1 MSRPHKNES
10 LGLLPRMRLRHG
22 AFYYVHPDKR
32 WERLGTDFAAAKIT
46 AQRYNAGAE
55 KFGTMAYYFGEFI
68 RWCQG
73 RAAAKKMA
81 ARTVKDYAANIAP
94 LTAYL
99 GHMSPTEIT
108 PPHVQA
114 YLDLGVDLGR
124 AVRVNREKAC
134 LSACITWI
142 RTRRPEAELLINPC
156 FGVRRN
162 TETARERYVDNAE
175 YAAVLKHATP
185 MARAYAEIVY
195 STLQRPSDV
204 LSWTRAN
211 IRTITLADGR
221 KARALDFMQSKT
233 KQNMR
238 IEIAGHLATVIDK
251 LTIDAIGVSL
261 IHGRGRKAYTESGL
275 ASMWR
280 RWCKKALAAGEITST
295 YGVMDLRAK
304 GATDMYQRGESLERI
319 QALMGHESVQTTER
333 YIKRRL
339 QIIVVAN
346 ESKTA

>member
-10 LGLLPRMRLRHG
+10 LGLLPRMRLKHG
-22 AFYYVHPDKR
+22 AFYYVHADKR
-32 WERLGTDFAAAKIT
+32 WERLGTDFAAAKSI

-55 KFGTMAYYFGEFI
+55 KFGTMAYYFAEFI

-73 RAAAKKMA
+73 RVAAKKMA
-81 ARTVKDYAANIAP
+81 ARTAKDYAVNIAP
-94 LTAYL
+94 LAAYL
-99 GHMSPTEIT
+99 GHMAPTDIT
-108 PPHVQA
+108 PPHVQS
-114 YLDLGVDLGR
+114 YLDLGIELGR
-124 AVRVNREKAC
+124 AVRVNREKSC
-134 LSACITWI
+134 LSACLTWI

-162 TETARERYVDNAE
+162 TETARARYVDDAE
-175 YAAVLKHATP
+175 YAAVLKRCTP
-185 MARAYAEIVY
+185 MARAYAEIVT

-221 KARALDFMQSKT
+221 KARILDFIQSKT
-233 KQNMR
+233 GKNMH
-238 IEIAGHLATVIDK
+238 IEIDGHLAAVISR
-251 LTIDAIGVSL
+251 LNIDAIGVPL
-261 IHGRGRKAYTESGL
+261 IHGRGRKAYTEGGL

-280 RWCKKALAAGEITST
+280 RWCNKALAANEITST

-304 GATDMYQRGESLERI
+304 GATDMHLRGESTERI
-319 QALMGHESVQTTER
+319 QALMGHKSVQTTER
-333 YIKRRL
+333 YIKQRL

-346 ESKTA
+346 EGKRA